1 MSSNAPVVATRNL
14 TVAHGER
21 TALHDVSISVERG
34 TVVALIG
41 PNGSGKSSLMNSLAG
56 LLKPVSGSIEIF
68 GRPPGEVPIS
78 YVFQATHVPAHL
90 PLTVHEVVKMG
101 RYRRCGLV
109 GRIGPEGREAINR
122 AIRRVDIT
130 GLESRQLQE
139 LSGGQRQ
146 RVLVAQGLAGEADLL
161 MLDEPMTGLDVMAR
175 ERILSVIAEESSAG
189 RTVIFSTHDM
199 SEAEMADQV
208 VLLAGRLVSCGEPSV
223 ALAEENLRI
232 AYMSQLHAGN
242 GAQPFIDDAHHHDA
256 HHHGHH
262 HDHGHGHHVE
272 HHH

>member
-1 MSSNAPVVATRNL
+1 MSSGGPVVRTRNL
-14 TVAHGER
+14 TLAYGER
-21 TALHDVSISVERG
+21 TALHDVSISVDPG
-34 TVVALIG
+34 TVVAVIG
-41 PNGSGKSSLMNSLAG
+41 PNGSGKSSLMNAIAG
-56 LLKPVSGSIEIF
+56 LHRPLSGSVEVF

-101 RYRRCGLV
+101 RYRRSGLM
-109 GRIGPEGREAINR
+109 GRIGPEGRRAINT
-122 AIRRVDIT
+122 AIARVDIA

-175 ERILSVIAEESSAG
+175 ERILRVIAEEADAG

-199 SEAEMADQV
+199 SEAELADHV

-223 ALAEENLRI
+223 ALAEENLRV
-232 AYMSQLHAGN
+232 AYMSQLHSTN
-242 GAQPFIDDAHHHDA
+242 GVAPFIDDAHHHA
-256 HHHGHH
+256 HHHEHH
-262 HDHGHGHHVE
+262 HDHGHQGDHLG
-272 HHH
+272 

>member
-1 MSSNAPVVATRNL
+1 MSQPAPVVRTQNL
-14 TVAHGER
+14 TLAHGER
-21 TALHDVSISVERG
+21 IALEDVSITIEPG
-34 TVVALIG
+34 TIVALIG
-41 PNGSGKSSLMNSLAG
+41 PNGSGKSTLMNALAG
-56 LLKPVSGSIEIF
+56 LHRPVSGTIEMF

-101 RYRRCGLV
+101 RYRRSGLV
-109 GRIGPEGREAINR
+109 GRIGPDGREAINT
-122 AIRRVDIT
+122 AIRRVDIR

-161 MLDEPMTGLDVMAR
+161 MLDEPMTGLDVVAR
-175 ERILSVIAEESSAG
+175 ERILQVIVEDSKAG

-199 SEAEMADQV
+199 SEAELADQV
-208 VLLAGRLVSCGEPSV
+208 VLLAGRLVSCGEPVV
-223 ALAEENLRI
+223 ALAEENLRV
-232 AYMSQLHAGN
+232 AYMSQLHSSG
-242 GAQPFIDDAHHHDA
+242 GAQTFIDDAHHHGHP
-256 HHHGHH
+256 HHDH
-262 HDHGHGHHVE
+262 HDHGHDHHGE